1 MFTLSITAWVTALL
15 VPRVIPSTAPPFIS
29 ALGTTVEPVNVTL
42 PSAKVIRSVSSV
54 CPIVVPFRLI
64 LSTTAWVTAVFVP
77 SVIPSTAPPFIS
89 ALGTTVDPVKVTLPS
104 AKVMRSVS
112 DV

>member
-1 MFTLSITAWVTALL
+1 M
-15 VPRVIPSTAPPFIS
+15 IPSTAPPFIS

-64 LSTTAWVTAVFVP
+64 LSTTAWVTALFVP
-77 SVIPSTAPPFIS
+77 SVTPSIVPAFTS
-89 ALGTTVDPVKVTLPS
+89 AEVITVEPVKVTLPS
-104 AKVMRSVS
+104 AKVIRSVS